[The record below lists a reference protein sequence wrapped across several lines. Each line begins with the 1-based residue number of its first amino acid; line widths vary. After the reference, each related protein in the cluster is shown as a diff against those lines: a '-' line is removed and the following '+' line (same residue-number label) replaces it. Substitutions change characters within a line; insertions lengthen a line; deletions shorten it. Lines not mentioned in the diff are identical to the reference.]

1 MDTIYRDRYVS
12 LYLDGE
18 RLIRRRRRVLAP
30 GEMEQLTLTP
40 EQLAAHPEPA
50 ELTVCLEVE

>member
-1 MDTIYRDRYVS
+1 MPSD
-12 LYLDGE
+12 LYLGGA
-18 RLIRRRRRVLAP
+18 RLIHRRRRVLAP